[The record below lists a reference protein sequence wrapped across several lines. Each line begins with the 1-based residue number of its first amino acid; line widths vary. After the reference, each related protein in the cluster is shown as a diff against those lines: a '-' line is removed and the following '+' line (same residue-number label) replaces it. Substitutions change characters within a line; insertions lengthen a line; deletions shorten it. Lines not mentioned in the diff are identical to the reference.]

1 VVVKKVD
8 GKAKPWLADLRPDG
22 DGGRRIRKSFMTKG
36 EALAWERHQLTHKPW
51 EQTQEQKAEQLEPQE
66 QRRLLDLVH
75 LWFGRH
81 GQTLADGDRRR
92 DKLVWLCEA
101 LENPIATEFTSEHFS
116 AYRERRLAGELYVPG
131 QRKQV
136 TPTTINREQLY
147 LQAVFN
153 ELARLGVWHGGN
165 PLSDLRQY
173 KVQESELAYLSQ
185 DEIEQLLD
193 ACKEHRDLW
202 LVVMLCL
209 STGARWSEIEKVS
222 RAQIGMGRITFTKT
236 KGKRNRTVPV
246 APWLLAM
253 LPKRT
258 GRLFDDCYAEFE
270 KAIRRANIKLPAGQS
285 THVLRHTF
293 ASHFMMNGGNILVLQ
308 RILGHTDIK
317 MTMRY
322 SHFAPDHLEDAV
334 RLNPITALKSV
345 HRQSIN
351 LPHIAPQPPIL
362 RF

>member
-1 VVVKKVD
+1 MTVKKIE
-8 GKAKPWLADLRPDG
+8 GQAKPWRADVRPDG
-22 DGGRRIRKSFMTKG
+22 VNGPRLRKSFMTKG
-36 EALAWERHQLTHKPW
+36 EALAWERHQLTNKPW
-51 EQTQEQKAEQLEPQE
+51 LKEAEPEPEPEHSGQ
-66 QRRLLDLVH
+66 RLLDLVH

-81 GQTLADGDRRR
+81 GQTLADGERRR
-92 DKLVWLCEA
+92 DKLVWLCKA
-101 LENPIATEFTSEHFS
+101 LDNPLASEFTSEHFS
-116 AYRERRLAGELYVPG
+116 AYRERRLAGDLYVPG
-131 QRKQV
+131 QRRQV

-185 DEIEQLLD
+185 DEIEQMLD
-193 ACKEHRDLW
+193 VCKEQRDLW
-202 LVVMLCL
+202 LIVMLCL

-222 RAQIGMGRITFTKT
+222 RSQIGMGRITFTKT

-253 LPKRT
+253 LPKRP
-258 GRLFDDCYAEFE
+258 GRLFSDCYAEFE

-322 SHFAPDHLEDAV
+322 AHFAPDHLEDAV
-334 RLNPITALKSV
+334 RLNPITALKDV
-345 HRQSIN
+345 HKQSIEP
-351 LPHIAPQPPIL
+351 LYIE
-362 RF
+362 